1 VKLTKNKLR
10 QIIKESLEQEMYNE
24 KLLTLLFSGDK
35 DAENQAFNLAETL
48 NIDLVK
54 IALDSF
60 TLLFNGAGWERDS
73 TGSRDSYTF
82 SMGPDIQEYT
92 IRYNPNVTFAAAK
105 QNLKDLN
112 IVSRLLK
119 NNTKAHTEAHPG
131 KQFPEKLAND
141 ERVQK
146 FFSDKIHKGYGFF
159 MF

>member
-1 VKLTKNKLR
+1 MKLTKNKLKK
-10 QIIKESLEQEMYNE
+10 IIKESLEQEMYNE

-35 DAENQAFNLAETL
+35 NAENQAFNLAETL
-48 NIDLVK
+48 NKDLVK
-54 IALDSF
+54 MALDSF
-60 TLLFNGAGWERDS
+60 TLSFNGAGWERDS

-92 IRYNPNVTFAAAK
+92 IEYNPNITFAAAK

-112 IVSRLLK
+112 IVFRLLK
-119 NNTKAHTEAHPG
+119 NTRG
-131 KQFPEKLAND
+131 FPEKLAND

-146 FFSDKIHKGYGFF
+146 FFSDKIYKGYGFF

>member
-1 VKLTKNKLR
+1 MKLTKNKLKK
-10 QIIKESLEQEMYNE
+10 IIKESLEQEMLNE
-24 KLLTLLFSGDK
+24 NLLKLLFSGDK
-35 DAENQAFNLAETL
+35 NAENQAFNLAETL
-48 NIDLVK
+48 NKDLVK
-54 IALDSF
+54 MALDSF
-60 TLLFNGAGWERDS
+60 TLSFNGAGWERDS

-92 IRYNPNVTFAAAK
+92 IEYNPNITFAAAK

-119 NNTKAHTEAHPG
+119 NNTEAHPD

>member
-1 VKLTKNKLR
+1 MKLTKNKLKK
-10 QIIKESLEQEMYNE
+10 IIKESLEQEMLNE
-24 KLLTLLFSGDK
+24 NLLKLLFSGDK
-35 DAENQAFNLAETL
+35 NAENQAFNLAETL
-48 NIDLVK
+48 NKDLVK

-60 TLLFNGAGWERDS
+60 TLSFNGAGWERDS
-73 TGSRDSYTF
+73 TGTRDSYTF

-92 IRYNPNVTFAAAK
+92 IRYNPNITFAAAK

-112 IVSRLLK
+112 IVFRLLK
-119 NNTKAHTEAHPG
+119 NNTKAHPD

>member
-1 VKLTKNKLR
+1 MRLTKNKLR

-60 TLLFNGAGWERDS
+60 TLSFNGAGWERDS
-73 TGSRDSYTF
+73 TGSRDSYAF

-119 NNTKAHTEAHPG
+119 NTRG
-131 KQFPEKLAND
+131 FPEKLAND

-146 FFSDKIHKGYGFF
+146 FFSDKIYKGYGY

>member
-1 VKLTKNKLR
+1 MKLTKNKLKK
-10 QIIKESLEQEMYNE
+10 IIKESLEQEMYNE

-60 TLLFNGAGWERDS
+60 TLSFNGAGWERDS
-73 TGSRDSYTF
+73 TGTRDSYTF

-92 IRYNPNVTFAAAK
+92 IRYNPNITFAAAK

-112 IVSRLLK
+112 IVFGLLK
-119 NNTKAHTEAHPG
+119 NTRG
-131 KQFPEKLAND
+131 FPEKLAND

-146 FFSDKIHKGYGFF
+146 FFSDKIYKGYGFF

>member
-1 VKLTKNKLR
+1 
-10 QIIKESLEQEMYNE
+10 M
-24 KLLTLLFSGDK
+24 
-35 DAENQAFNLAETL
+35 
-48 NIDLVK
+48 
-54 IALDSF
+54 ALDSF
-60 TLLFNGAGWERDS
+60 TLSFNGAGWERDS

-92 IRYNPNVTFAAAK
+92 IEYNPNITFAAAK

-112 IVSRLLK
+112 IVFRLLK
-119 NNTKAHTEAHPG
+119 NTRG
-131 KQFPEKLAND
+131 FPEKLAND

>member
-1 VKLTKNKLR
+1 MKLTKNKLKK
-10 QIIKESLEQEMYNE
+10 IIKESLEQEMLNE
-24 KLLTLLFSGDK
+24 NLLKLLFSGDK
-35 DAENQAFNLAETL
+35 NAENQAFNLAETL
-48 NIDLVK
+48 NKDLVK
-54 IALDSF
+54 MALDSF
-60 TLLFNGAGWERDS
+60 TLSFNGAGWERDS

-92 IRYNPNVTFAAAK
+92 IEYNPNITFAAAK

-112 IVSRLLK
+112 IVFRLLK
-119 NNTKAHTEAHPG
+119 NTRG
-131 KQFPEKLAND
+131 FPEKLAND

>member
-1 VKLTKNKLR
+1 MRLTKNKLR

-24 KLLTLLFSGDK
+24 KLLALLFSGDK

-60 TLLFNGAGWERDS
+60 TLSFNGAGWERDS
-73 TGSRDSYTF
+73 TGSRDSYAF

-119 NNTKAHTEAHPG
+119 NTRG
-131 KQFPEKLAND
+131 FPEKLAND

-146 FFSDKIHKGYGFF
+146 FFSDKIYKGYGY